1 MMRLNYSKIRTAVL
15 AFLLIFIGGVMGFK
29 AFYDYSWV
37 DALYMTVITITTVGF
52 GEVHPM
58 SASEKIYTSVLI
70 ISSIF
75 VVGYAIKVVSE
86 YLLSQTNIGNLRPK
100 KVQEKIDQ
108 LSGHVIVCGYG
119 RNGMQAVQK
128 LEAYNKSYVVVEQ
141 NEEIVERLHEQNRLA
156 LSGNANDDEVLIK
169 AGVERA
175 ASLISALPSDADNL
189 FVVLSSRQINK
200 ALKIISRATEETSYK
215 KLKLAGADNVILPDK
230 IGGDH
235 MASLVVVPDLVE
247 FLDNLTVSGDQE
259 SFYVEQVPFD
269 KVCPDGRAQQI
280 RELDLRKKTGCSIIG
295 YKSPSGDY
303 IVNPEADMVLEPGSK
318 LILIGR
324 PDQIENLKQ
333 HYRV

>member
-1 MMRLNYSKIRTAVL
+1 MKQFKNSKIQTAVYGL
-15 AFLLIFIGGVMGFK
+15 LLIFIGGVLGFK
-29 AFYDYSWV
+29 AFYEYTWV

-70 ISSIF
+70 VSSIF
-75 VVGYAIKVVSE
+75 IVGYSIKVVSE

-100 KVQEKIDQ
+100 KVQEKIDK

-119 RNGMQAVQK
+119 RNGMQATQK
-128 LEAYNKSYVVVEQ
+128 LEAYKKSYVVVEH
-141 NEEIVERLHEQNRLA
+141 NEEIVERLYEHNQLA
-156 LSGNANDDEVLIK
+156 VLGNANDDEVLIK

-175 ASLISALPSDADNL
+175 SSLISALPSDADNL
-189 FVVLSSRQINK
+189 FVVLSARQINK
-200 ALKIISRATEETSYK
+200 DLKIISRASEDTSYK

-247 FLDNLTVSGDQE
+247 FLDNLTVSGDQD
-259 SFYVEQVPFD
+259 SYYVEQVPFD

-295 YKSPSGDY
+295 YKSRSGEY

>member
-1 MMRLNYSKIRTAVL
+1 
-15 AFLLIFIGGVMGFK
+15 
-29 AFYDYSWV
+29 
-37 DALYMTVITITTVGF
+37 
-52 GEVHPM
+52 M

-156 LSGNANDDEVLIK
+156 VSGNANDDEVLIK

>member
-86 YLLSQTNIGNLRPK
+86 YMLSQTNIGNLRPK

-119 RNGMQAVQK
+119 RNGIQAVQK

-156 LSGNANDDEVLIK
+156 VSGNANDDEVLIK

-280 RELDLRKKTGCSIIG
+280 RELDLRKKTGCYIIG
-295 YKSPSGDY
+295 YKSPS
-303 IVNPEADMVLEPGSK
+303 
-318 LILIGR
+318 
-324 PDQIENLKQ
+324 
-333 HYRV
+333 

>member
-303 IVNPEADMVLEPGSK
+303 IVNPEADMVLDPGSK

>member
-156 LSGNANDDEVLIK
+156 VSGNANDDEVLIK

>member
-29 AFYDYSWV
+29 TFYDYTWV

-141 NEEIVERLHEQNRLA
+141 NEEIVGRLHEQNRLA
-156 LSGNANDDEVLIK
+156 VSGNANDDEVLIK

-230 IGGDH
+230 IGGDPT
-235 MASLVVVPDLVE
+235 ASLVVVPDLVE

-303 IVNPEADMVLEPGSK
+303 IVNPEADMVLDPGSK

>member
-156 LSGNANDDEVLIK
+156 VSGNANDDEALIK

>member
-100 KVQEKIDQ
+100 KVQEKIDL

-156 LSGNANDDEVLIK
+156 VSGNANDDEVLIK

>member
-1 MMRLNYSKIRTAVL
+1 MIRLNYSKIRTAVL

-303 IVNPEADMVLEPGSK
+303 IVNPEADMVLDPGSK